1 MTMRTIALVD
11 VNNFYV
17 STERVF
23 NPKLEGKP
31 VVVLSN
37 NDGCVVA
44 RSAEVK
50 ALNIPM
56 GEPWFKL
63 KDIAKQHGIIAYSSN
78 YALYAD
84 MSNRIMTVLS
94 EFSHRQEIYSIDE
107 CFLDLTGHPQD
118 PKQTGQL
125 IRQRIKQWVGVPV
138 CVGIASSKTLAKLSN
153 HVAKKRSQYQG
164 VCNFNAMSPTEISDI
179 LDSIEVGEVWGIGRK
194 LDAQLQVGGIH
205 TVRQLRDFD
214 VTRLRNRFG
223 VVMERTVRELRG
235 ESCIEMSDIAPPK
248 QQIISSRS
256 FGRYVTELP
265 ELEEAVSSYVS
276 RAAEKLR
283 NQHSVASTLYVYIR
297 TNPHKEGEP
306 QYSPGLMIGLEQ
318 ASCDTMKLV
327 DAALKGLRH
336 IYRNGY
342 RYQKAGVMLSDI
354 RPAGIVQ
361 GELFAPELP
370 KPSSAQSKLMDTLD
384 QINRKM
390 GNGTLKIASEG
401 TQQHWQMKR
410 GNVSPAYTSRWSELP
425 EVR

>member
-1 MTMRTIALVD
+1 MRTIALID

-17 STERVF
+17 SAERVF

-118 PKQTGQL
+118 PKQTGHL

-138 CVGIASSKTLAKLSN
+138 CVGIATSKTLAKLSN

-164 VCNFNAMSPTEISDI
+164 VCNFNAMSPIEISDI
-179 LDSIEVGEVWGIGRK
+179 LESIEVGEVWGIGRK
-194 LDAQLQVGGIH
+194 LNAQLKAGGIH

-256 FGRYVTELP
+256 FGRYVSDLP
-265 ELEEAVSSYVS
+265 ALEEAVSSYMS

-283 NQHSVASTLYVYIR
+283 KQHSVASTLYVYIR
-297 TNPHKEGEP
+297 TNPHKDGEP
-306 QYSPGLMIGLEQ
+306 QYSPGLMIGLEH
-318 ASCDTMKLV
+318 ATCDTMKLV
-327 DAALKGLRH
+327 EVALKGLRQ
-336 IYRNGY
+336 IYREGY

-370 KPSSAQSKLMDTLD
+370 KPSSAQSKLMETLD

-390 GNGTLKIASEG
+390 GKGTLKIASEG
-401 TQQHWQMKR
+401 IQQHWQMKR

-425 EVR
+425 VVR

>member
-1 MTMRTIALVD
+1 MRTIALID

-17 STERVF
+17 SAERVF

-31 VVVLSN
+31 IVVLSN

-118 PKQTGQL
+118 PLQTGQV

-138 CVGIASSKTLAKLSN
+138 CVGIASTKTLAKLSN

-164 VCNFNAMSPTEISDI
+164 VCNFSAMSPTEITDI

-194 LDAQLQVGGIH
+194 LNAQLQAGGIQ

-223 VVMERTVRELRG
+223 IVMERTVRELRG

-256 FGRYVTELP
+256 FGRYVCDLP
-265 ELEEAVSSYVS
+265 ALEEAVSSYMA

-283 NQHSVASTLYVYIR
+283 KQHSAASTIHVYIR

-318 ASCDTMKLV
+318 PSSDTMKLV
-327 DAALKGLRH
+327 DAALNGLRR
-336 IYRNGY
+336 IYREGY

-370 KPSSAQSKLMDTLD
+370 KPSSAQSKLMETLD

-390 GNGTLKIASEG
+390 GNGTLKLASDG
-401 TQQHWQMKR
+401 VQQHWQMKR

-425 EVR
+425 VVM

>member
-1 MTMRTIALVD
+1 MMRTIALVD

-17 STERVF
+17 SSERVF

-31 VVVLSN
+31 IVVLSN

-84 MSNRIMTVLS
+84 MSNRVMTVLR
-94 EFSHRQEIYSIDE
+94 EFSPTQEIYSIDE
-107 CFLDLTGHPQD
+107 SFLDLTGHQD
-118 PKQTGQL
+118 DLEVTGQL
-125 IRQRIKQWVGVPV
+125 MRQRIKQWVGVPV
-138 CVGIASSKTLAKLSN
+138 CVGIASTKTLAKLSN
-153 HVAKKRSQYQG
+153 HVAKKQPQYEG
-164 VCNFNAMSPTEISDI
+164 VCNFNSMKPTKIDAI

-194 LDAQLQVGGIH
+194 LNVHLQAGGIH
-205 TVRQLRDFD
+205 TVKQLRDFD

-235 ESCIEMSDIAPPK
+235 ESCIEMTDIAPPK

-256 FGRYVTELP
+256 FGRYVTSLP

-283 NQHSVASTLYVYIR
+283 KQHSVASSLYVYIR
-297 TNPHKEGEP
+297 TNPHKDGEP
-306 QYSPGLMIGLEQ
+306 QYCPGLTIGLPQ
-318 ASCDTMKLV
+318 ASCDTMRLIA
-327 DAALKGLRH
+327 AALDGLRQ
-336 IYRNGY
+336 IYREGY
-342 RYQKAGVMLSDI
+342 RYNKAGVALSNI
-354 RPAGIVQ
+354 SPAGIVQ
-361 GELFAPELP
+361 GELFTPDLP
-370 KPSSAQSKLMDTLD
+370 KDSSAAAKLMGTLD
-384 QINRKM
+384 QINLKM
-390 GNGTLKIASEG
+390 GRGTMKFASEG
-401 TQQHWQMKR
+401 IKQRWQMNR

-425 EVR
+425 MVV